1 MTSPG
6 DRKKGNARRLA
17 VAFSI
22 IFILSFF
29 PAAVM
34 MPETAEGKTTRESEH
49 EYHNDEWTFLVI
61 SFLMAYATMAIL
73 TSLFA
78 LRFAQ
83 RKAKI
88 VAIPVLFSGL
98 LIWGF
103 FILFKVFLKAEY
115 PDDTI
120 FGFVYWAT
128 APILKPLMA
137 VLGIILGVGLA
148 LFIFLTVV
156 VRS

>member
-1 MTSPG
+1 MTSPI
-6 DRKKGNARRLA
+6 KWTKGNALRLA
-17 VAFSI
+17 VAF
-22 IFILSFF
+22 FIVIVLSMV
-29 PAAVM
+29 PAA
-34 MPETAEGKTTRESEH
+34 EILDSAEAKTTEESKH
-49 EYHNDEWTFLVI
+49 EYHNNEWTFLVI

-78 LRFAQ
+78 LRFGQ
-83 RKAKI
+83 KKGKI
-88 VAIPVLFSGL
+88 IAVPVLFSGL
-98 LIWGF
+98 LIWGIF
-103 FILFKVFLKAEY
+103 LMFKVVLKAEY
-115 PDDTI
+115 PDDTL

-148 LFIFLTVV
+148 IFIFLTVV

>member
-1 MTSPG
+1 
-6 DRKKGNARRLA
+6 
-17 VAFSI
+17 
-22 IFILSFF
+22 
-29 PAAVM
+29 M
-34 MPETAEGKTTRESEH
+34 MLEGADAKSTEESKH
-49 EYHNDEWTFLVI
+49 DYHNDEWTFLVI
-61 SFLMAYATMAIL
+61 SFLMAYGTMAIL

-78 LRFAQ
+78 IRFAQ
-83 RKAKI
+83 RKGKI

-98 LIWGF
+98 LIWGLF
-103 FILFKVFLKAEY
+103 LMFKVVLKAEY

-120 FGFVYWAT
+120 FGIVYWAT

-137 VLGIILGVGLA
+137 VLGIIIGIGLA